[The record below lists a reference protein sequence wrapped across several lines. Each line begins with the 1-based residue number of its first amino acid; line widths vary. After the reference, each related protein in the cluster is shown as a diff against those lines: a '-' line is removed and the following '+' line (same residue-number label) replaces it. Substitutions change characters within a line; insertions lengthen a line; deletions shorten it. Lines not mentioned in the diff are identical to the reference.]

1 LREIEEI
8 AVRNSKRKEAS
19 KRREGT
25 GIDKRNLKAGISAIR
40 VVPTHSCLS

>member
-1 LREIEEI
+1 LREIGEI

-25 GIDKRNLKAGISAIR
+25 GDKRNLKAGSSAIR
-40 VVPTHSCLS
+40 VVSTHSCLS